1 MLITGEVSED
11 WLNDINERQEITRG
25 LAREY
30 NVVAVPFQSAL
41 NKAAENISPHKLL
54 EDGVHPTD
62 LGHRVLAD
70 CWIEAVLG

>member
-1 MLITGEVSED
+1 M
-11 WLNDINERQEITRG
+11 NDISERQEVTRG

-30 NVVAVPFQSAL
+30 DGVVIPFQSAL

-54 EDGVHPTD
+54 EDGVDPTD
-62 LGHRVLAD
+62 LGHHVLAD